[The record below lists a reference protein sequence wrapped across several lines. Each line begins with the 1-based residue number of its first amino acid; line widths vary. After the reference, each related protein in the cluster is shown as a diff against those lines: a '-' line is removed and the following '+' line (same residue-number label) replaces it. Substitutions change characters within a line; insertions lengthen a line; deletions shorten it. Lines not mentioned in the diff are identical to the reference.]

1 MVRNFAPA
9 IALLFAVFAFLSS
22 QDALSQD
29 ILPEPLPDIVD
40 TAIAAGSFNTLIA
53 AVQAAGLED
62 TLRGEGPFTVFAPTD
77 DAFAAL
83 PEGTLDS
90 LLLPENL
97 DQLVSILTYHVVP
110 GKLMAADVSAMDT
123 LETVNGDPLAVT
135 LVNGNVTLGPATV
148 IQADI
153 EASNGVIHVIDNV
166 VLPVIEEPLPDIVDT
181 AIAAGS
187 FNTLVAAVQAAG
199 LEDTLRGEGPFTVF
213 APADD
218 AFAGLPEGTLDSL
231 LIPENLDQLTSI
243 LTYHVVPGKLM
254 AADVVGMTSI
264 DTVNGQPLTVT
275 VMNGNVM
282 IDGANVILTDIGAS
296 NGVIHVIDAVVMP
309 PPEPLPD
316 IVDTAIAAGSFNTL
330 VAAVQAAGL
339 EDTLRGEGPFTV
351 FAPADDAFA
360 GLPEGT
366 LDSLLIP
373 ENLDQLTSILTYHVV
388 PGKLMAADV
397 VGMTSIDTVNGQ
409 PLTVTV
415 MNGNVM
421 IDGANVILTDI
432 EASNGVIHVIDAVVL
447 PEEEED
453 RDFTN
458 VFFLE
463 LSEGLNMVSLPL
475 EPAEPY
481 TARSFA
487 QAVEATVVIR
497 YNTEKRKFEG
507 FTPLMEGDGFA
518 IEGGQGYIVN
528 RMTTGIVTFVGAAW
542 SNQLPVK
549 AAPPVEKIGS
559 AWAFAVTGKLDS
571 ASSSSGLEE
580 SLQAYTVTVRNL
592 RTGSAAADSVTQNGS
607 FAAVFADLNRNPV
620 VQTGDNLE
628 IVIRD
633 ASGKIVSGPVLAQI
647 GNGDIRKAFKDRI
660 LRFGYIIP
668 EKSTLLQNYPNPF
681 NPETWIPYQLSES
694 SDVNIRIYDSL
705 GTLVKTLAFGYKE
718 AGIYS
723 SKSEAAYW
731 DGMTE
736 SGELAA
742 SGVYFYTMQAGPFVS
757 TYKMILMK

>member
-9 IALLFAVFAFLSS
+9 IVLLFAVFAFLSS

-213 APADD
+213 VPADD

-351 FAPADDAFA
+351 FVPADDAFA

>member
-9 IALLFAVFAFLSS
+9 IVLLFAVFAFLSS

-110 GKLMAADVSAMDT
+110 GKLMAADVAAMDT

>member
-9 IALLFAVFAFLSS
+9 IVLLFAVFAFLSS